1 MISKGSASSPLEDP
15 EVYDEQI
22 RRFVPY
28 YDEMIDSI
36 LDCLPRLHSVNS
48 ILELGCR
55 TGDLSLRLLAS
66 GFCRHLVA
74 VDRADEMVRVCRSRL
89 GNYSRQVEVVQAN
102 PCEFSRANSFDYVLA
117 NLSLHCAE
125 FAEQKKMACRNVFE
139 SLKPGGIFSFSVM
152 LTTESRESREKI
164 RSKWERDVIEN
175 GVSREELEEWQ
186 TLNKKNRP
194 AVAPRHWLSC
204 LKKVGFENCDFVW
217 CETIFGTLR
226 ARKP

>member
-1 MISKGSASSPLEDP
+1 MISKESASLTLEDP
-15 EVYDEQI
+15 EVYDEEI

-28 YDEMIDSI
+28 YDEMVESI
-36 LDCLPRLHSVNS
+36 LDCLPRLRSVDS

-66 GFCRHLVA
+66 GLCRHLVA
-74 VDRADEMVRVCRSRL
+74 VDQSGEMVRVCRSRL
-89 GNYSRQVEVVQAN
+89 KNYSRQAEVIQAE
-102 PCEFSRANSFDYVLA
+102 PCDFSRENSFDYVLA

-125 FAEQKKMACRNVFE
+125 FAEQKSKACRNVFK
-139 SLKPGGIFSFSVM
+139 SLKPGGIFSFSVR

-164 RSKWERDVIEN
+164 LSLCERDVIEN
-175 GVSREELEEWQ
+175 GVSREELDEWLA
-186 TLNKKNRP
+186 LNKKKRP
-194 AVAPRHWLSC
+194 AVTPRHWLSC
-204 LKKVGFENCDFVW
+204 LKMVGFENCDFVW

>member
-1 MISKGSASSPLEDP
+1 LTLEDP
-15 EVYDEQI
+15 EVYDEEI

-28 YDEMIDSI
+28 YDEIVDSI

-55 TGDLSLRLLAS
+55 TGDLSQRLLAS
-66 GFCRHLVA
+66 GFCRNLVA
-74 VDRADEMVRVCRSRL
+74 VDRANEMVRVCRARL
-89 GNYSRQVEVVQAN
+89 GKYSRQAEVIQAD

-125 FAEQKKMACRNVFE
+125 FAEQKKRACRNVFE

-152 LTTESRESREKI
+152 LTTDSRESREKI
-164 RSKWERDVIEN
+164 QSKRERDVIEN

-186 TLNKKNRP
+186 ALNKKNRP
-194 AVAPRHWLSC
+194 AVPPRHWLSC
-204 LKKVGFENCDFVW
+204 LKKAGFENCDFVW

>member
-1 MISKGSASSPLEDP
+1 MTLEDP
-15 EVYDEQI
+15 EVYDREI

-28 YDEMIDSI
+28 YDEMTESI
-36 LDCLPRLHSVNS
+36 LDCLPRLHSVDS
-48 ILELGCR
+48 ILDLGCR

-66 GFCRHLVA
+66 GLCKHLVA

-89 GNYSRQVEVVQAN
+89 GNYSRQVEVIRAN

-125 FAEQKKMACRNVFE
+125 FAAQKKTACRNIFN

-152 LTTESRESREKI
+152 LTTDSRGSREKI
-164 RSKWERDVIEN
+164 RSLWERDVIEN
-175 GVSREELEEWQ
+175 GVSRQELDEWQ
-186 TLNKKNRP
+186 ALNKMNRP
-194 AVAPRHWLSC
+194 AVAPRQWLSC
-204 LKKVGFENCDFVW
+204 LKKAGFENSDFVW

-226 ARKP
+226 AKKP